1 MCVLLRRDAALAVDD
16 HGVRTASPAVARPRR
31 TQSPA
36 RRADR
41 IERSGVGSGA
51 GEWDH
56 DRVLQLVS
64 NLLAHALDRSSET
77 TAISLAWS
85 GTAHGVFV
93 EVDYEPDAP
102 GADRDI
108 GLGLSVARRIALAHG
123 GDIRK
128 SHTSSAARL
137 RLDLPRLIPV
147 RAVLTAG
154 ARDYGRVGCGG
165 S

>member
-1 MCVLLRRDAALAVDD
+1 M
-16 HGVRTASPAVARPRR
+16 
-31 TQSPA
+31 
-36 RRADR
+36 
-41 IERSGVGSGA
+41 
-51 GEWDH
+51 
-56 DRVLQLVS
+56 LQLVS

-128 SHTSSAARL
+128 SHTSSGTRL
-137 RLDLPRLIPV
+137 RVDLPRWIPV

-154 ARDYGRVGCGG
+154 CTALCARRVRRQLGFIRVGISIG
-165 S
+165 SDMVARCLSSRC